1 MQLIYK
7 PFLILASA
15 SILLVSCG
23 GNKEEVVD
31 ASETGSEVAGL
42 DSQKISNKNR
52 FVKLKKK
59 ILIFSE
65 TINLIV

>member
-31 ASETGSEVAGL
+31 ASETGFL
-42 DSQKISNKNR
+42 KHPMTKIRQLHKLQYMHMMRYTAEIMKNMM
-52 FVKLKKK
+52 
-59 ILIFSE
+59 
-65 TINLIV
+65 